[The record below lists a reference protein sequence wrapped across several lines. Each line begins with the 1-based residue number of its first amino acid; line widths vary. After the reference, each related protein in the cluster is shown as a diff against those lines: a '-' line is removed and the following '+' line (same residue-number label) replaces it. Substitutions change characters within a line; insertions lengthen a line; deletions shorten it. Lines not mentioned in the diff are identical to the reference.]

1 VTTAQIVYW
10 IIGCIT
16 AFIWLVT
23 REEVTILSII
33 FFLPFTALVWP
44 ILALYLVISSCDRVV
59 LWRKK

>member
-10 IIGCIT
+10 IIGCI
-16 AFIWLVT
+16 AASIWLVT
-23 REEVTILSII
+23 REEVTIASII
-33 FFLPFTALVWP
+33 VGLPFAALVWP